1 MLVKSN
7 AFEGDEIRLEPSYS
21 LGGLRKLTSL
31 CRTNPQDKK
40 WEGQV
45 ELTADDVISFC
56 LDHDTVPDKVNGQSE
71 HLFQATA
78 NTKRNRVNTTFKFR
92 TR

>member
-21 LGGLRKLTSL
+21 LGGLRRLTSL

-45 ELTADDVISFC
+45 GLTADSVISFC
-56 LDHDTVPDKVNGQSE
+56 LENDTVPDKVNGQSK
-71 HLFQATA
+71 HPLQATG
-78 NTKRNRVNTTFKFR
+78 NKK
-92 TR
+92 